1 MDIEKT
7 DKILFGENYD
17 TVIKSDY
24 AVVLGAAPEYARL
37 RAQIAANFYKKG
49 GTRQIIASGAAVSTS
64 AVECCVLK
72 EELIKL
78 GVPSEAVIEEPRAY
92 DTIQNMTCSLTE
104 MCRRTDIM
112 QVKSITV
119 ITEPFHMKRALY
131 LAKILLPRFIK
142 IYGYTEG
149 VAKQRGQWKTD
160 ERLNSCVKN
169 EITILQQLAEK
180 MQIKDFE
187 L

>member
-24 AVVLGAAPEYARL
+24 AVVLGSAPEYARL

-78 GVPSEAVIEEPRAY
+78 GVPSEAVIEEPRA
-92 DTIQNMTCSLTE
+92 
-104 MCRRTDIM
+104 
-112 QVKSITV
+112 
-119 ITEPFHMKRALY
+119 
-131 LAKILLPRFIK
+131 
-142 IYGYTEG
+142 
-149 VAKQRGQWKTD
+149 
-160 ERLNSCVKN
+160 
-169 EITILQQLAEK
+169 
-180 MQIKDFE
+180 
-187 L
+187 